1 MKHCLVFLFFALSIS
16 CYAQVN
22 DFINFRNIAQLDDSI
37 KYIES
42 HNLQGYHYLHQED
55 EADNAAF
62 ERYYSF
68 WTDMDGDMKKGAII
82 YKQGKPVIN
91 FAGYS
96 VNQSVR
102 LTSEDEERLIQNR
115 KTVHI
120 VYYFYKRKVV
130 YIAERVGQIH
140 TKTYLLSDDKFVILD
155 NDRLV
160 RLTEDRRKYVKL
172 QLEATRFLQN
182 QYDSIQEGYELK
194 E

>member
-1 MKHCLVFLFFALSIS
+1 
-16 CYAQVN
+16 
-22 DFINFRNIAQLDDSI
+22 
-37 KYIES
+37 
-42 HNLQGYHYLHQED
+42 
-55 EADNAAF
+55 
-62 ERYYSF
+62 
-68 WTDMDGDMKKGAII
+68 
-82 YKQGKPVIN
+82 
-91 FAGYS
+91 
-96 VNQSVR
+96 
-102 LTSEDEERLIQNR
+102 
-115 KTVHI
+115 